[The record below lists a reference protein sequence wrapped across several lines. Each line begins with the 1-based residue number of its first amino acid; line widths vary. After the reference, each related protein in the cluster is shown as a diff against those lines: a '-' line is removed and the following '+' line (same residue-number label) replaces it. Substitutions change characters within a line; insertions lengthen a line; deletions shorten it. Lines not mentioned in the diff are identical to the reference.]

1 MRSESEETRKN
12 LNNLIGLGDFHS
24 LLREAEAMVDE
35 EPDNYIG
42 YWWRG
47 RALTLQGRLDEAV
60 KAHYDAVKH
69 ADDDHEE
76 SRIMA
81 SLANV
86 FNVRKESDLA
96 LDYADIALELNSE
109 NPVAVLA
116 RGVAL
121 TATGKKR
128 EASEHLSSSWGKLRD
143 SYEQACG
150 YAVMGQKTKMLE
162 ALRDDLAVNP
172 HHRVTVLHDPEFRP
186 YFRSTDFRALLKN
199 S

>member
-1 MRSESEETRKN
+1 M
-12 LNNLIGLGDFHS
+12 NNLIGLGDFHS

-35 EPDNYIG
+35 GPDNYIG

-60 KAHYDAVKH
+60 KAFYDAVKH

-86 FNVRKESDLA
+86 FNVRKEYDLA

-121 TATGKKR
+121 AATGEKR
-128 EASEHLSSSWGKLRD
+128 EASEHLSSSWDKLRG
-143 SYEQACG
+143 SYERACG
-150 YAVMGQKTKMLE
+150 YAVTGQKTKMLD
-162 ALRDDLAVNP
+162 ALRDDLTVNP
-172 HHRVTVLHDPEFRP
+172 HHRVIVLHDPEFRP
-186 YFRSTDFRALLKN
+186 YLRSPDFRALLKN